1 MLSKRAQAVYVASL
15 EKKIADLKEGES
27 LEADAKLLKE
37 EGIVR
42 EQWQTAGAKIE
53 YNRSRL
59 ERGGWNIPGP
69 LNLDD
74 EEDDNDELDDLGNQ
88 GTAGDDQA

>member
-1 MLSKRAQAVYVASL
+1 MFTICNFTKPFSLFKQGMQLQMLSKRAQAVYVASL

-42 EQWQTAGAKIE
+42 E
-53 YNRSRL
+53 
-59 ERGGWNIPGP
+59 
-69 LNLDD
+69 
-74 EEDDNDELDDLGNQ
+74 
-88 GTAGDDQA
+88 